1 MCVLAAQGLLT
12 AGHQIGMSAFSC
24 PCSQRLHQCL
34 RNTAVA
40 AATAVADIDRK
51 QGLRSIDAGQGRAEQ
66 GRAGQGRA
74 GQGSF
79 NAFQM
84 WSSRVVTSRLTQ
96 GLPTLTAV
104 LAHEGPESIRCA
116 R

>member
-74 GQGSF
+74 RQ
-79 NAFQM
+79 FQCF
-84 WSSRVVTSRLTQ
+84 SNVVEQSCHQQVDTGATHSHRSLGT
-96 GLPTLTAV
+96 
-104 LAHEGPESIRCA
+104 
-116 R
+116 